1 VKAHLVEKGLRRRI
15 EAISLGIAGVG
26 VACLIAL
33 TLIITYEV
41 VMRYVWNKPTMFADE
56 IASYLM
62 VGIVFLGMPHTLSQ
76 GAHVQID
83 ILTGLMPT
91 RLKLIFEIICDAV
104 SVAFAGI
111 LVAGAWYKFENYWS
125 RGTVSDT
132 ILYTPMYLPA
142 IPLVIGA
149 IAFALVASIALVRHV
164 QLALTGAALESE
176 QKS

>member
-1 VKAHLVEKGLRRRI
+1 MKWNLDGRVQ
-15 EAISLGIAGVG
+15 AISFGIASLG

-33 TLIITYEV
+33 TLITTYEV
-41 VMRYVWNKPTMFADE
+41 AARYVWNSPTMFADE

-62 VGIVFLGMPHTLSQ
+62 VGIVFLGIPYTLTR
-76 GAHVQID
+76 GAHIRID
-83 ILTGLMPT
+83 ILTELMGK
-91 RLKLIFEIICDAV
+91 RLRLVFDIINDVV

-111 LVAGAWYKFENYWS
+111 LVGGAWYKFENFWS
-125 RGTVSDT
+125 RGTTSDS

-149 IAFALVASIALVRHV
+149 ITFALVTSAALVRDV
-164 QLALTGAALESE
+164 RLAFARAAVETE